1 MQLVIFG
8 IVLIAFGV
16 IYQVKP
22 NLFKRWF
29 WKRTS
34 IAQRL
39 LSPEAYI
46 KYMKGLG
53 WLYIIGGIVL
63 CIIGFAHPE
72 SRQ

>member
-1 MQLVIFG
+1 MLLVILGIILIVFG
-8 IVLIAFGV
+8 I

-22 NLFKRWF
+22 DLFKRWF

-39 LSPEAYI
+39 LSPEAYT

-53 WLYIIGGIVL
+53 WFYIIGGIIL
-63 CIIGFAHPE
+63 CVIGFAH
-72 SRQ
+72 S